1 MLAYDFLKSFIK
13 MQRKN
18 SKSQNTCVKCLLES
32 KLTFGIFQ
40 SISRHVKMIIRQEKA
55 IFVGF
60 KKIIS
65 WHSHQPISRVK
76 KSFFQT
82 LTRLLF
88 WLAEFFLRIFHA
100 CYTYVK
106 CLLESKLTIDII
118 YSITRQEKAIFPD
131 LRKPHSKI
139 WIGLPAKFLESD

>member
-1 MLAYDFLKSFIK
+1 MA
-13 MQRKN
+13 
-18 SKSQNTCVKCLLES
+18 
-32 KLTFGIFQ
+32 
-40 SISRHVKMIIRQEKA
+40 IRQEKA

-65 WHSHQPISRVK
+65 LHSHQPIPRVK

-88 WLAEFFLRIFHA
+88 CLVEFFLRIFHT

-106 CLLESKLTIDII
+106 CSLESKLTIDINE
-118 YSITRQEKAIFPD
+118 SIIRHVKVDIRQERAIFVGF
-131 LRKPHSKI
+131 KKI
-139 WIGLPAKFLESD
+139 MLQNMDWAPSEISWFWMNFRVNFFFKSLEKIFGTSDEYVVGIY

>member
-1 MLAYDFLKSFIK
+1 MSRKIFLQIFNASYTYVKS
-13 MQRKN
+13 
-18 SKSQNTCVKCLLES
+18 SLES
-32 KLTFGIFQ
+32 KLTIDIIY
-40 SISRHVKMIIRQEKA
+40 SITRHVKMIMRQEKA

-88 WLAEFFLRIFHA
+88 WLVEFFYAFFMRLIHIENFHWSLSEGLIQFRA
-100 CYTYVK
+100 SYDT
-106 CLLESKLTIDII
+106 SKWQYDRRKKFL
-118 YSITRQEKAIFPD
+118 SD
-131 LRKPHSKI
+131 LRKS
-139 WIGLPAKFLESD
+139 